1 MDLVP
6 FLCGVAE
13 REDLPGPV
21 LVRLLTDLGLGE
33 AAARTLLARMRT
45 RGALRAERHGRMVSY
60 RLAGA
65 TAAAF
70 RRVQRADRAP
80 APWAGVFHGVLY
92 TVPEE
97 ERAFRDALRR
107 AAMLAGYGPLR
118 PGLSVSPHDRWDAL
132 ADAVSKPPAG
142 ARVYPVQLRLALDDA
157 RTVAAEAWN
166 LDELAA
172 RYRQRVT
179 TMRRRLA
186 SGRSDPP
193 PTARTLRT
201 YTQLLR
207 PAIQIL
213 LVDPGL
219 PDELLPPDWP
229 RAEVVAAV
237 AATEQRFQGPSRRY
251 VDSLLDG
258 AT

>member
-21 LVRLLTDLGLGE
+21 LVRLLTELGIGE

-45 RGALRAERHGRMVSY
+45 RGALRTERRGRMVSY

-70 RRVQRADRAP
+70 RRVRRSYRVPTAWD
-80 APWAGVFHGVLY
+80 GVFHGVLY
-92 TVPEE
+92 AVPEE

-107 AAMLAGYGPLR
+107 ATMLAGYGPLR
-118 PGLSVSPHDRWDAL
+118 PGLLVSPYDRWDAL
-132 ADAVSKPPAG
+132 ADAVSKPPTG
-142 ARVYPVQLRLALDDA
+142 ARVYPVQLRLTLDDA

-166 LDELAA
+166 LDELAR
-172 RYRQRVT
+172 RYRTRVT
-179 TMRRRLA
+179 AMRRRLA
-186 SGRSDPP
+186 SGRADPP

-207 PAIQIL
+207 PAIHIL

-219 PDELLPPDWP
+219 PDELLPAGWP
-229 RAEVVAAV
+229 RADVLTAM
-237 AATEQRFQGPSRRY
+237 AATRERFQGPSKCY
-251 VDSLLDG
+251 VDGLIAA